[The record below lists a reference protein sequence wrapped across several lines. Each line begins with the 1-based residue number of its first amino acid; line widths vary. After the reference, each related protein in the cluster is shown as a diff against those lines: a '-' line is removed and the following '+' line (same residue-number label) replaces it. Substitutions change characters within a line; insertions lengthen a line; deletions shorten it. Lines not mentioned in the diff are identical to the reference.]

1 MLHSGG
7 PVWTTT
13 RGDARAA
20 RRLKILKE
28 ASMHYIIQLLAA
40 ILIGTAVG
48 AVLSQRTQ
56 ALLIGSVI
64 AIVLGI
70 VALVTASWIP
80 LAVGVAV
87 FLVVQGLQR
96 DNYSTR
102 A

>member
-1 MLHSGG
+1 
-7 PVWTTT
+7 
-13 RGDARAA
+13 
-20 RRLKILKE
+20 
-28 ASMHYIIQLLAA
+28 MHYIIQLLAA

-56 ALLIGSVI
+56 ALLVGSVI
-64 AIVLGI
+64 AILLGV

>member
-1 MLHSGG
+1 
-7 PVWTTT
+7 
-13 RGDARAA
+13 
-20 RRLKILKE
+20 
-28 ASMHYIIQLLAA
+28 MHYIIQLLAA

-64 AIVLGI
+64 AIILGI

-96 DNYSTR
+96 DNYSSR

>member
-1 MLHSGG
+1 
-7 PVWTTT
+7 
-13 RGDARAA
+13 
-20 RRLKILKE
+20 
-28 ASMHYIIQLLAA
+28 MHYIIQLLAV

-48 AVLSQRTQ
+48 AVLSQRNK

-80 LAVGVAV
+80 LAVGTVV
-87 FLVVQGLQR
+87 FLAVQGLQR
-96 DNYSTR
+96 DNYSSR